1 MSEMERARLD
11 SRKKEHDAII
21 AAISDF
27 DRAGYLVS
35 GVRFKDGVLEVVCY
49 PPDKEGSNKDINWV
63 SLDNPESPEKAQ

>member
-1 MSEMERARLD
+1 MGEMEWVRLD

-35 GVRFKDGVLEVVCY
+35 GVRFKDGALEVVCY
-49 PPDKEGSNKDINWV
+49 PPDKNDGSSGPDLSMDGV
-63 SLDNPESPEKAQ
+63 SETLKV